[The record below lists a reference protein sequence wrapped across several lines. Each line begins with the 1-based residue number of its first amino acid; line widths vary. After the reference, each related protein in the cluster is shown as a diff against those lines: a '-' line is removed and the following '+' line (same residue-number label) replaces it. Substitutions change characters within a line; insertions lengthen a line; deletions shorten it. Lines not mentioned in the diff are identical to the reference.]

1 VGRVTLQTVA
11 DKVGVSRMTVSNAF
25 SRPDQLSDEL
35 RKKILAAAEELGY
48 WGPDPSGRA
57 LARGRTGAVG
67 VMLTDD
73 LTYAFTDQYATDL
86 MASICSELAPT
97 GVALT
102 LLTAVSPSESVP
114 ARDVPLDGAMVLAC
128 SDTSESIDWLRRRKL
143 PIVFVDQ
150 EPLPDVTSINIDETG
165 GARAA
170 AEHIVELGHTRIAVI
185 TTHLLEP
192 PGPMALEALAEAT
205 RTTRMRTMG
214 WIDALAEHGITPELI
229 NAVRPNVESGAAV
242 SEPLLGRDHDRPT
255 AVICFS
261 DTLAAGV
268 LRTARRLGIDVPTE
282 LSIVGFDDM
291 QLAAS
296 TTPPLTTV
304 HQDVEG
310 KGRAAASLLK
320 QLIAH
325 KAAGEELEPQHVTL
339 PTHLVVRGSTGP
351 APVTPAR

>member
-1 VGRVTLQTVA
+1 MTLQTVA

-73 LTYAFTDQYATDL
+73 LRYAFTDQYATDL

-102 LLTAVSPSESVP
+102 LLTATSPSESLP

-128 SDTSESIDWLRRRKL
+128 SDSSESIDWLRRRKL
-143 PIVFVDQ
+143 PMVFVDQ
-150 EPLPDVTSINIDETG
+150 EPLDDVTSINIDETG
-165 GARAA
+165 GARAV
-170 AEHIVELGHTRIAVI
+170 AEHIVELGHRRIAVI
-185 TTHLLEP
+185 TTHLAAP
-192 PGPMALEALAEAT
+192 AGPITVDTLADAT
-205 RTTRMRTMG
+205 RTTRTRTMG
-214 WIDALAEHGITPELI
+214 WIDALAAHGIVPEI
-229 NAVRPNVESGAAV
+229 VNAVRPNVEMGAAV
-242 SEPLLGRDHDRPT
+242 AEQVLDRDRDRPT

-268 LRTARRLGIDVPTE
+268 LQTARRLGIEVPAD
-282 LSIVGFDDM
+282 LSVVGFDDM
-291 QLAAS
+291 RFAAT

-320 QLIAH
+320 QLIAD
-325 KAAGEELEPQHVTL
+325 KAAGEELESQHVVL
-339 PTHLVVRGSTGP
+339 PTRLVVRASTGP
-351 APVTPAR
+351 APVTPAG

>member
-1 VGRVTLQTVA
+1 VTLQTVA

-35 RKKILAAAEELGY
+35 RKKILAAAEELDY

-73 LTYAFTDQYATDL
+73 LRYAFTDQYATDL

-102 LLTAVSPSESVP
+102 LLTATSPSESLP

-128 SDTSESIDWLRRRKL
+128 SDSSESIDWLRRRKL
-143 PIVFVDQ
+143 PMVFVDQ
-150 EPLPDVTSINIDETG
+150 EPLDDVTSINIDETG

-170 AEHIVELGHTRIAVI
+170 AEHVVELGHRRIAVI
-185 TTHLLEP
+185 TTHLHQP
-192 PGPMALEALAEAT
+192 AGPIAIETLADAT
-205 RTTRMRTMG
+205 RTTRTRTMG
-214 WIDALAEHGITPELI
+214 WIDALAAHGIVPELI
-229 NAVRPNVESGAAV
+229 NAIRPNVEAGAAAAQQ
-242 SEPLLGRDHDRPT
+242 LLQRDVHRPT

-268 LRTARRLGIDVPTE
+268 LRAARDLGIDVPGE
-282 LSIVGFDDM
+282 LSVVGFDDM
-291 QLAAS
+291 QFAAS
-296 TTPPLTTV
+296 TSPPLTTV
-304 HQDVEG
+304 HQDVVG

-320 QLIAH
+320 QLIDQEV
-325 KAAGEELEPQHVTL
+325 AGEELAVQHVVL

-351 APVTPAR
+351 APSD